1 MKGIEKSGLV
11 IHVYY
16 SNCKKKIKKDTK
28 NIFLPAGSKTLT
40 RRRKIKRKLIATF
53 SALQANATT
62 KKNA

>member
-1 MKGIEKSGLV
+1 MKSIEKSGLV

-16 SNCKKKIKKDTK
+16 SNCKKNKRDTK
-28 NIFLPAGSKTLT
+28 NTFLPVGSKILT
-40 RRRKIKRKLIATF
+40 RRRKRKRKLIATF